1 MDYALA
7 TGRVCDGARGLAG
20 VPVSNGELI
29 TRTAADGSFQ
39 LEFGPDVHRYLTVAT
54 PDGYRPGPTSWQ
66 SLPLVGGELELDTG
80 AGFAVDFALEAEP
93 RSAED
98 RFSFAHVTDPHVV
111 AHDDDRLRE
120 PGHGMADPDEFAAC
134 IAAIER
140 DGVERERAPAFMLAT
155 GDLTEYGTAA
165 QLRAYR
171 RVADAAATPI
181 LPVIGSH
188 DTNELLHGRGA
199 GEWRGVRRTGRL
211 DWLADS
217 NFGVTCTDDYERIC
231 GPTHYSFD
239 FGGCHFVMA
248 SNESFLFSAYDW
260 IRVQRWLDSDLA
272 LQPPGRP
279 IVIGTHMPPTR
290 EWLDQVTAHH
300 VVLVL
305 HGHTH
310 ASKAYRYRGA
320 LILSTPSLSF
330 GDNAG
335 GPRGYRLI
343 HCEGGRFTSELLPLR
358 TRMSRRSSPAA
369 VAGLREAWR
378 CSLPGNA
385 HRGSMLVIGEGADAG
400 ALVPLQDENGV
411 ERCGICRVRLSDGAV
426 LWHTRTDASVRA
438 GVAAGP
444 DGFCFAVSLTGRLLC
459 LDVDSGAVRW
469 HTDLPAHPGRW
480 VAVTPAYDAA
490 RGLVAVGAKSGYG
503 AYDAAT
509 GAERWYTRFS
519 GTSDLIADPVGDK
532 RGHFGRPIVYD
543 GLLITLVPRR
553 SLMGIRL
560 DDGRIAWEYALTGT
574 QDWWSTPVAVGD
586 RVISGGEPDELVMV
600 EAVNG
605 AEVWRRDVLGPTDF
619 AVNYVSGI
627 AVAGDRAFL
636 GALDGRALCVS
647 LDTGDVLWQMRTGVG
662 VLEMAAHQRRIASVI
677 APPVYV
683 DRGPLRDR
691 VLICGMDGVVYLLD
705 PPSGGGV
712 EQASVSA
719 PVTAPPVPTGD
730 GLLIATY
737 DGILTR
743 FAS

>member
-1 MDYALA
+1 
-7 TGRVCDGARGLAG
+7 
-20 VPVSNGELI
+20 
-29 TRTAADGSFQ
+29 
-39 LEFGPDVHRYLTVAT
+39 
-54 PDGYRPGPTSWQ
+54 
-66 SLPLVGGELELDTG
+66 
-80 AGFAVDFALEAEP
+80 
-93 RSAED
+93 
-98 RFSFAHVTDPHVV
+98 
-111 AHDDDRLRE
+111 
-120 PGHGMADPDEFAAC
+120 
-134 IAAIER
+134 
-140 DGVERERAPAFMLAT
+140 
-155 GDLTEYGTAA
+155 
-165 QLRAYR
+165 
-171 RVADAAATPI
+171 
-181 LPVIGSH
+181 
-188 DTNELLHGRGA
+188 
-199 GEWRGVRRTGRL
+199 
-211 DWLADS
+211 
-217 NFGVTCTDDYERIC
+217 
-231 GPTHYSFD
+231 
-239 FGGCHFVMA
+239 
-248 SNESFLFSAYDW
+248 
-260 IRVQRWLDSDLA
+260 
-272 LQPPGRP
+272 
-279 IVIGTHMPPTR
+279 MPPTR
-290 EWLDQVTAHH
+290 EWLDQVTGHH

-553 SLMGIRL
+553 SLMGLRL

-636 GALDGRALCVS
+636 GSLDGRALCVS
-647 LDTGDVLWQMRTGVG
+647 LDTGDLLWQMRTGVG
-662 VLEMAAHQRRIASVI
+662 MLEMAAHQRRIASVI

-691 VLICGMDGVVYLLD
+691 VLICGMDGVVYVLD
-705 PPSGGGV
+705 AQSGGVV
-712 EQASVSA
+712 EQASLSA

-737 DGILTR
+737 DGVLTR
-743 FAS
+743 FAA

>member
-7 TGRVCDGARGLAG
+7 TGRVRDGSRGLAG

-39 LEFGPDVHRYLTVAT
+39 LEFGPEVHRYLTVTT
-54 PDGYRPGPTSWQ
+54 PDGYRPGPGCWRR
-66 SLPLVGGELELDTG
+66 LPLVGGEAG
-80 AGFAVDFALEAEP
+80 AGEELTADFALEADP
-93 RSAED
+93 SSTGD
-98 RFSFAHVTDPHVV
+98 RFTFAHVTDPHV
-111 AHDDDRLRE
+111 ATHDEAARLQ
-120 PGHGMADPDEFAAC
+120 PGHGMTDPDELAAS
-134 IAAIER
+134 IAAVER
-140 DGVERERAPAFMLAT
+140 DGRDRGRAPAFMLAT
-155 GDLTEYGTAA
+155 GDLTDYGTPA

-171 RVADAAATPI
+171 RVADAAPMPI
-181 LPVIGSH
+181 LPGIGAH
-188 DTNELLHGRGA
+188 DANDLLYGMGP
-199 GEWRGVRRTGRL
+199 GEWRAARQTRL
-211 DWLADS
+211 KEWLPDS
-217 NFGVTCTDDYERIC
+217 NLGLTGSDRYERTC

-239 FGGCHFVMA
+239 YGGCHFVMV
-248 SNESFLFSAYDW
+248 SNEPFVFSAYDW
-260 IRVQRWLDSDLA
+260 IRVQRWLARDLA

-279 IVIGTHMPPTR
+279 IVIGTHMPPSR
-290 EWLDQVTAHH
+290 EWLDQVTRHH

-343 HCEGGRFTSELLPLR
+343 HCDGGRFTSELLPLR

-378 CSLPGNA
+378 CRLPGNA

-438 GVAAGP
+438 GVAGGP

-560 DDGRIAWEYALTGT
+560 DDGRIAWEYALPGT
-574 QDWWSTPVAVGD
+574 QDWWSTPVSVGD
-586 RVISGGEPDELVMV
+586 RVLGGGGPDELVMV
-600 EAVNG
+600 EAATG
-605 AEVWRRDVLGPTDF
+605 AEVWRRNVLGPSDF
-619 AVNYVSGI
+619 DVNYVSGI
-627 AVAGDRAFL
+627 AVAGERAYL
-636 GALDGRALCVS
+636 GVLDGRALGVS
-647 LDTGDVLWQMRTGVG
+647 LDRGEVLWQMRTGIG
-662 VLEMAAHQRRIASVI
+662 VLEMAPHQRRIASVI
-677 APPVYV
+677 APPVHV
-683 DRGPLRDR
+683 DRGPLRGR
-691 VLICGMDGVVYLLD
+691 VLVCGMDAVLYVLD
-705 PPSGGGV
+705 AQSGAV
-712 EQASVSA
+712 MEQAGMCA
-719 PVTAPPVPTGD
+719 PVTAPPLPTGD

-737 DGILTR
+737 DGVLTR
-743 FAS
+743 FAA

>member
-1 MDYALA
+1 MGRYILA
-7 TGRVCDGARGLAG
+7 SGRVRDGTAGLAG

-39 LEFGPDVHRYLTVAT
+39 LEFAPDVHRYLTVTT
-54 PDGYRPGPTSWQ
+54 PDGYRPGAGCWRR
-66 SLPLVGGELELDTG
+66 LPLAGGEAVSG
-80 AGFAVDFALEAEP
+80 ADFTRDFALEAEP
-93 RSAED
+93 PSVRD
-98 RFSFAHVTDPHVV
+98 RFLFAHVTDPHVV
-111 AHDDDRLRE
+111 THDEEALRQ
-120 PGHGMADPDEFAAC
+120 PGHGMAHPDEFAAC
-134 IAAIER
+134 IEAIER
-140 DGVERERAPAFMLAT
+140 DGRERAPGLAFMLAT
-155 GDLTEYGTAA
+155 GDLTDYGTPA

-171 RVADAAATPI
+171 RVADAAATRI
-181 LPVIGSH
+181 LPGIGAH
-188 DTNELLHGRGA
+188 DTNHLLHGHLLHGM
-199 GEWRGVRRTGRL
+199 
-211 DWLADS
+211 ADS
-217 NFGVTCTDDYERIC
+217 SFGVTCTGDYERMC

-239 FGGCHFVMA
+239 FGGCHFVMV

-290 EWLDQVTAHH
+290 EWLDRVTGHR

-310 ASKAYRYRGA
+310 ASKAFRYRGA
-320 LILSTPSLSF
+320 LILSTPSVSF
-330 GDNAG
+330 GDNAA

-343 HCEGGRFTSELLPLR
+343 TCEGGRFTSELLPLR
-358 TRMSRRSSPAA
+358 TRMPRRSYAAA

-378 CSLPGNA
+378 CRLPGNA
-385 HRGSMLVIGEGADAG
+385 HRGSMLVVGAGADAG

-411 ERCGICRVRLSDGAV
+411 QRCGICRVRLSDGAV
-426 LWHTRTDASVRA
+426 RWHTRSDASVRA
-438 GVAAGP
+438 GITGGP
-444 DGFCFAVSLTGRLLC
+444 DGSCFAVSLTGRLLC
-459 LDVDSGAVRW
+459 IDRLSGEERW
-469 HTDLPAHPGRW
+469 HTDTPGHPGRW

-519 GTSDLIADPVGDK
+519 GTQDLIADPVGDK
-532 RGHFGRPIVYD
+532 RGHFGRPIIHG

-553 SLMGIRL
+553 SLMGMRL

-574 QDWWSTPVAVGD
+574 QDWWSTPVAIGE

-600 EAVNG
+600 EAMSG

-619 AVNYVSGI
+619 DVNYVSGI

-647 LDTGDVLWQMRTGVG
+647 LDTGEVLWQMRTGLG
-662 VLEMAAHQRRIASVI
+662 VLEMAPFQRRIASLI

-683 DRGPLRDR
+683 DRGPLRGR
-691 VLICGMDGVVYLLD
+691 VLVCGMDAVLYVLD
-705 PPSGGGV
+705 AQNGAVTERSSLP
-712 EQASVSA
+712 A

-737 DGILTR
+737 DGVLTR
-743 FAS
+743 FAA

>member
-7 TGRVCDGARGLAG
+7 TGRVRDGSRGLAG

-39 LEFGPDVHRYLTVAT
+39 LEFGPEVHRYLTVTT
-54 PDGYRPGPTSWQ
+54 PDGYRPGAGCWRR
-66 SLPLVGGELELDTG
+66 LPLAGGEAVSG
-80 AGFAVDFALEAEP
+80 ADFALEAEP
-93 RSAED
+93 PSVRD
-98 RFSFAHVTDPHVV
+98 RFLFAHVTDPHVGT
-111 AHDDDRLRE
+111 HDEAAQRP

-134 IAAIER
+134 IEAIEQ
-140 DGVERERAPAFMLAT
+140 DGREREPGLAFMLAT
-155 GDLTEYGTAA
+155 GDLTDYGTPA

-171 RVADAAATPI
+171 SVADAAATPI
-181 LPVIGSH
+181 LPGIGAH
-188 DTNELLHGRGA
+188 DTNHLLHGMGA
-199 GEWRGVRRTGRL
+199 GEWRARRTGRMN
-211 DWLADS
+211 WLADS
-217 NFGVTCTDDYERIC
+217 SLGLTCTDDYERMC

-239 FGGCHFVMA
+239 FGGCHFVMV

-290 EWLDQVTAHH
+290 AWLDQVTGHH

-310 ASKAYRYRGA
+310 ASKAFRYRGA
-320 LILSTPSLSF
+320 LILSTPSVSF
-330 GDNAG
+330 GDSAA
-335 GPRGYRLI
+335 GPRGYRLLS
-343 HCEGGRFTSELLPLR
+343 CDGGRFTSELRPLR
-358 TRMSRRSSPAA
+358 TRMPRRSSPAA
-369 VAGLREAWR
+369 LAGLRVAWR
-378 CSLPGNA
+378 RRLPGNA
-385 HRGSMLVIGEGADAG
+385 HRGSPFVVGEGADAG
-400 ALVPLQDENGV
+400 VLVPLQDENEV
-411 ERCGICRVRLSDGAV
+411 QRCGVCRVRLSDGAV
-426 LWHTRTDASVRA
+426 RWHTRSDASVRA
-438 GVAAGP
+438 GITGGP
-444 DGFCFAVSLTGRLLC
+444 DGSCFAVSLTGRLLC
-459 LDVDSGAVRW
+459 IDRESGEERW
-469 HTDLPAHPGRW
+469 HTDTPGHPGRW

-509 GAERWYTRFS
+509 GAERWFTRLS
-519 GTSDLIADPVGDK
+519 GTRDLTADPVGDK
-532 RGHFGRPIVYD
+532 WGHFGQPIIHE
-543 GLLITLVPRR
+543 GLLIAFVPRR
-553 SLMGIRL
+553 SLMGLRL

-574 QDWWSTPVAVGD
+574 QDWWSTPVAIGN

-600 EAVNG
+600 EAVSG

-619 AVNYVSGI
+619 DVNYVSGI
-627 AVAGDRAFL
+627 TVAGDRAFL

-647 LDTGDVLWQMRTGVG
+647 PDTGEVLWQMRTGIG
-662 VLEMAAHQRRIASVI
+662 VLELAAHQRRIASVI

-683 DRGPLRDR
+683 DRGPLSGR
-691 VLICGMDGVVYLLD
+691 VLICGMDAVLYLLD
-705 PPSGGGV
+705 QRTGGV
-712 EQASVSA
+712 VDRAILSA

>member
-7 TGRVCDGARGLAG
+7 TGRVCDGSRGLAG

-39 LEFGPDVHRYLTVAT
+39 LEFAPDVHRCLTVTT
-54 PDGYRPGPTSWQ
+54 PDGYRPGPNSWHR
-66 SLPLVGGELELDTG
+66 LPRAGEERD
-80 AGFAVDFALEAEP
+80 AGSDLAVDFAMAAEP
-93 RSAED
+93 PGAGN
-98 RFSFAHVTDPHVV
+98 RFSFVHLTDPHVV
-111 AHDDDRLRE
+111 THDDDRLRE
-120 PGHGMADPDEFAAC
+120 PGHGMADPDEFAAS

-140 DGVERERAPAFMLAT
+140 DGAERERAPAFMLAT
-155 GDLTEYGTAA
+155 GDLTDYGTAA
-165 QLRAYR
+165 QLHAYR
-171 RVADAAATPI
+171 RIADAAATPVM
-181 LPVIGSH
+181 PGIGAH
-188 DTNELLHGRGA
+188 DTNEFLHGRSA
-199 GEWRGVRRTGRL
+199 DEWRGVRRTGRL

-217 NFGVTCTDDYERIC
+217 NFGVTCTGDYERIC

-239 FGGCHFVMA
+239 FGGCHFVMV

-290 EWLDQVTAHH
+290 EWLDRVTRHH

-310 ASKAYRYRGA
+310 ASKAFRYRGA
-320 LILSTPSLSF
+320 LILSTPSVSF
-330 GDNAG
+330 GDNAT

-343 HCEGGRFTSELLPLR
+343 TCEGGRFTSELLPLR
-358 TRMSRRSSPAA
+358 TRMPRRPSPPA

-378 CSLPGNA
+378 CRLPGNA
-385 HRGSMLVIGEGADAG
+385 HRGSILVVGEGADAG

-426 LWHTRTDASVRA
+426 LWHARTDASVRA
-438 GVAAGP
+438 GVTGGPAGS
-444 DGFCFAVSLTGRLLC
+444 CFAVSLTGRLLC
-459 LDVDSGAVRW
+459 IDAESGKERW
-469 HTDLPAHPGRW
+469 HTDPPGHPGRW

-509 GAERWYTRFS
+509 GAERWCTRFS
-519 GTSDLIADPVGDK
+519 GTPDLIADPVGDK
-532 RGHFGRPIVYD
+532 QGHFGRPIIHE
-543 GLLITLVPRR
+543 GLLIALVPRR
-553 SLMGIRL
+553 SIMGVRL
-560 DDGRIAWEYALTGT
+560 DDGRIAWEYRLTGT

-586 RVISGGEPDELVMV
+586 RVIGGGEPDELVMV
-600 EAVNG
+600 EAMSG
-605 AEVWRRDVLGPTDF
+605 AEVWRRDVLGPTDY

-647 LDTGDVLWQMRTGVG
+647 LDTGAVLWQMRTGIG
-662 VLEMAAHQRRIASVI
+662 VLEMAPHQRRIASVI

-683 DRGPLRDR
+683 DRGPLRGR
-691 VLICGMDGVVYLLD
+691 VLICGMDAVVYVLD
-705 PPSGGGV
+705 AQSGAV
-712 EQASVSA
+712 KEQVSLSA

-737 DGILTR
+737 DGVLTR